1 MVGILGQVITILFGI
16 FIPRLILVNYG
27 SEINGLLNSTTQFFA
42 YFSLFEAGIGA
53 VTLQALY
60 KSIGN
65 NNKDATNRVLSATH
79 YYYKKVG
86 LLYLAAVVLLA
97 LAYPCVVESTIPP
110 FVIVLVII
118 LNGVAPV
125 SNFLYQRKY
134 ILLLQAEGKIYIT
147 NSLVSITNILTSIG
161 KIVFLAMGFSI
172 ISVQLAA
179 AIIASLQMFYIAWY
193 VRKYYKWIDLSVK
206 PNTDAISQSK
216 NALTHQVAGLIFNNT
231 DVVLLTFLTNL
242 KVVSVY
248 SMYKLLFGMVR
259 TAIVNLNTSV
269 TFVLGQSFHANR
281 NKFNRIHKLYESCY
295 QIIIFSLYLTAAI
308 FIIPF
313 LRLYTDSIS
322 DINYIIPNL
331 ALLFVITELLSFQR
345 VPVTQII
352 EFAGHFKKTQWR
364 AILEST
370 IKLFTSII
378 GIYFIGIYGVLLG
391 SIIALIYRSNDVILY
406 THKKLLKYS
415 PLRTYKILGIN
426 WGLLFI
432 IYYLIPQTSLEGLSY
447 YSIFGLTIPY
457 LLGIV
462 ILFTLTNI
470 LVDGI
475 FRNECKIIIRKA
487 LRI

>member
-1 MVGILGQVITILFGI
+1 MVGILGQVITIVFGI
-16 FIPRLILVNYG
+16 FVPRLVLVNYG
-27 SEINGLLNSTTQFFA
+27 SEINGLLNSTAQFFA
-42 YFSLFEAGIGA
+42 YFALFEAGIGA

-65 NNKDATNRVLSATH
+65 NNKEATNSILSATH
-79 YYYKKVG
+79 FYYKKVG
-86 LLYLAAVVLLA
+86 LLYLAAVILLA
-97 LAYPCVVESTIPP
+97 FAYPCLISSTIPP

-161 KIVFLAMGFSI
+161 KIIFLTTGFSVV
-172 ISVQLAA
+172 SVQLSA
-179 AIIASLQMFYIAWY
+179 AIISSLQMFYIAWY
-193 VRKYYKWIDLSVK
+193 VRKYYKWVDLSTK
-206 PNTDAISQSK
+206 PDKAAISQSK

-231 DVVLLTFLTNL
+231 DVVLLTFFTNL

-248 SMYKLLFGMVR
+248 SMYKLLFGMVK
-259 TAIVNLNTSV
+259 TAIMNLNTSV

-281 NKFNRIHKLYESCY
+281 NLFDRIYKVYESCY

-313 LRLYTDSIS
+313 LRLYTDSVS
-322 DINYIIPNL
+322 DINYIIPKL
-331 ALLFVITELLSFQR
+331 ALMFMITELLSFQR

-364 AILEST
+364 SILESF
-370 IKLFTSII
+370 IKLFSSII
-378 GIYFIGIYGVLLG
+378 GIYLWGIYGALLG

-406 THKKLLKYS
+406 THKRLLKSS
-415 PLRTYKILGIN
+415 PKRTYKILSIN
-426 WGLLFI
+426 WCLLFI
-432 IYYLIPQTSLEGLSY
+432 IYYIALQTNIEGHTYLSIIGQ
-447 YSIFGLTIPY
+447 SVLY
-457 LLGIV
+457 LLCIFS
-462 ILFTLTNI
+462 LFTLLNI
-470 LVDGI
+470 FTDAF
-475 FRNECKIIIRKA
+475 FRNECKKIIRKA
-487 LRI
+487 VRL